1 MDEII
6 GFSKKWDKE
15 ISERIVWPEVK
26 KKLIKMKPFVKYN
39 MVEMREIMKEVFVS
53 G

>member
-1 MDEII
+1 VVE
-6 GFSKKWDKE
+6 
-15 ISERIVWPEVK
+15 EVR

-39 MVEMREIMKEVFVS
+39 MVEMREVMKEVFVS